1 MGGGSPAA
9 IFGRRDQN
17 RAEILQALEENHV
30 MPTLAAQ
37 QTNGTLDQTPMWQ
50 NGQYAGTFA
59 WDADAE
65 TYRSA
70 LKMPAAFGRG

>member
-1 MGGGSPAA
+1 
-9 IFGRRDQN
+9 
-17 RAEILQALEENHV
+17 

-37 QTNGTLDQTPMWQ
+37 QTNGTQDQTPMWQ

-65 TYRSA
+65 TYRNA
-70 LKMPAAFGRG
+70 LKNASGFW